1 MNTLINIEKF
11 IEENK
16 WHNARIEW
24 INFNKMKFE
33 KEGNLIKYDFFL
45 NEFDDLSKLCV
56 RKYMLKY

>member
-24 INFNKMKFE
+24 IYCTKMKFE
-33 KEGNLIKYDFFL
+33 KEGSLITYDLF
-45 NEFDDLSKLCV
+45 
-56 RKYMLKY
+56 